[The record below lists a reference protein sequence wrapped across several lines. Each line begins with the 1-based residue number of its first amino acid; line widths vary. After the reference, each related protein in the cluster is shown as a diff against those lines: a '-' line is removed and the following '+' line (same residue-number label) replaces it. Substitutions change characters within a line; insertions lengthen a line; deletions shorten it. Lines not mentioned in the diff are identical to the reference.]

1 MLIKQSFFKDPIVN
15 LLEGRKMKMLVELF
29 GSFAGQLSLA
39 VILFMIG
46 MVIFFARLF
55 IKKSAE
61 GGDQ

>member
-1 MLIKQSFFKDPIVN
+1 
-15 LLEGRKMKMLVELF
+15 MKMFVELF

>member
-1 MLIKQSFFKDPIVN
+1 
-15 LLEGRKMKMLVELF
+15 MKMLVELF

-55 IKKSAE
+55 IKKSAK

>member
-1 MLIKQSFFKDPIVN
+1 MLI
-15 LLEGRKMKMLVELF
+15 ELF

-46 MVIFFARLF
+46 VIIFFARLF

-61 GGDQ
+61 GAE